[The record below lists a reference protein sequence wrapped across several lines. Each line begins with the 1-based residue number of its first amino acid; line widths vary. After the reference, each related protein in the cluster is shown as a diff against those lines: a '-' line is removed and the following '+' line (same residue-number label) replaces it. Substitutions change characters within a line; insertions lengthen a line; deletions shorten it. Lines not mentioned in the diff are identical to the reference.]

1 VSVNSFTRKQTIPGL
16 VQKRRILGNKDNRR
30 PTRIWFC
37 RGKRRLNFANFITKE
52 RLNFPAVNR
61 YRLDIMTLGDFM
73 TGKLSAH

>member
-1 VSVNSFTRKQTIPGL
+1 MQSYPIARLINWITAEKSRLNTSI
-16 VQKRRILGNKDNRR
+16 D
-30 PTRIWFC
+30 
-37 RGKRRLNFANFITKE
+37 GKRRLNFANFITKE

>member
-1 VSVNSFTRKQTIPGL
+1 VYLFGAEKKEKTNHDYDL
-16 VQKRRILGNKDNRR
+16 YL
-30 PTRIWFC
+30 
-37 RGKRRLNFANFITKE
+37 GKRRLNFANFITKE

>member
-1 VSVNSFTRKQTIPGL
+1 MQEASLLCLFKSLRT
-16 VQKRRILGNKDNRR
+16 
-30 PTRIWFC
+30 
-37 RGKRRLNFANFITKE
+37 GKRRLNFANFITKE